1 MSFSDTLA
9 KAVLSTSSDAV
20 IAADK
25 EGIIRFWNPGAE
37 RILGYARDVAVGQSL
52 DIIIPERLRKRH
64 WDGYHG
70 VMKSGESRYGH
81 GDVLAVP
88 AIKKDGVEVSIEFTI
103 VPLRDGAGELAGLV
117 AILRDV
123 TKRFEEMRALKRK
136 LAEATKLSRCGEHDG
151 VERTLHTAVQDRSS
165 AEQRARTSQ
174 KLVALG
180 EMTGGVA
187 HDFRNLLAA
196 IDSGLRLAEKNSEGS
211 EKVRVYIAAA
221 RQAINRGVKLTSQL
235 LAFAKR
241 QELGAHAADVN
252 KILRN
257 LELLL
262 KYSVGPETRIAFELA
277 SDIPKCLI
285 DPSQFDAAVLNLV
298 VNARDAMPRGGEVR
312 ISTERC
318 IVETTIPGS
327 PPPGTYI
334 RVCVKDSG
342 EGIPTETIRK
352 IFDPFFTTK
361 GERGNGL
368 GLPRVC
374 AFMRRIG
381 GHVSVTSERGRG
393 TTFDL
398 LFPSI
403 GPGGPVA
410 LPPLNADLGLES
422 VLSHDRSR

>member
-103 VPLRDGAGELAGLV
+103 VPLRDGAGELTGLV

-165 AEQRARTSQ
+165 AEQACAHLTKARGAGGNDSRRCARFQESSGGNRLGSEAGRKEFGRFREIVRLYRCGEAGNQSRSKVDFPALGFCEAART
-174 KLVALG
+174 
-180 EMTGGVA
+180 
-187 HDFRNLLAA
+187 
-196 IDSGLRLAEKNSEGS
+196 
-211 EKVRVYIAAA
+211 
-221 RQAINRGVKLTSQL
+221 
-235 LAFAKR
+235 
-241 QELGAHAADVN
+241 
-252 KILRN
+252 
-257 LELLL
+257 
-262 KYSVGPETRIAFELA
+262 
-277 SDIPKCLI
+277 
-285 DPSQFDAAVLNLV
+285 
-298 VNARDAMPRGGEVR
+298 
-312 ISTERC
+312 
-318 IVETTIPGS
+318 
-327 PPPGTYI
+327 
-334 RVCVKDSG
+334 
-342 EGIPTETIRK
+342 
-352 IFDPFFTTK
+352 
-361 GERGNGL
+361 
-368 GLPRVC
+368 
-374 AFMRRIG
+374 
-381 GHVSVTSERGRG
+381 RG
-393 TTFDL
+393 TC
-398 LFPSI
+398 
-403 GPGGPVA
+403 
-410 LPPLNADLGLES
+410 
-422 VLSHDRSR
+422 SRRE